1 MTISRKDP
9 DRTRKSSMTR
19 SPQDVEQRSWLSA
32 PKRLVY
38 RTPASVIEETGLRDE
53 QGRLQEKEIYTCRHH
68 WSLLLRD
75 LLIPIGMLLIFAA
88 LAYYRA
94 IGGEF
99 LDIDVVPVG
108 GIDIVNRVLLFA
120 VFIVVC
126 VWFFLSLATSTR
138 RNTMAIL
145 IILGVLLVGL
155 FYFRYQGGRVFYI
168 NQNPLLD
175 RSFDTLNVVLIGLAV
190 LSGLAVAYV
199 VFDWL
204 NDFLILTDQ
213 RVIYDD
219 EKLFVRREQDQI
231 IIEDIQNVVIDTG
244 ENTPLGYLQHH
255 LKFGKVVIQSASFR
269 QDIVF
274 RGASN
279 PKEMQRQIMG
289 EVKKVQENWKK
300 ADFNKMI
307 RKITNTAAPSAAAS
321 AQPVKRSST
330 ARFLAQF
337 FPENP
342 ERKEDGTITWRP
354 HWIFAVAELLRPT
367 GAFFLV
373 IVVLLISVQIGLL
386 PVNLLGWFGV
396 LLLLCIVGF
405 IGWVLWQIEDYR
417 NDLYI
422 LTSSQVIDIA
432 QVPFGPE
439 NRRTASLGALQ
450 NVQLKT
456 TFIGR
461 YIGYGDVEMETA
473 GGKSD
478 SKFTF
483 HGVPQPSEVVALINK
498 YRAEFKRGERE
509 RSLNETMA
517 LLKEYHNFVQQ
528 QQHGRVE
535 GQ

>member
-9 DRTRKSSMTR
+9 DRTRKSSLNR
-19 SPQDVEQRSWLSA
+19 SPQDVEQRSWLSV

-53 QGRLQEKEIYTCRHH
+53 QGRLLEKEIYTCRHH
-68 WSLLLRD
+68 WTLLLRA
-75 LLIPIGMLLIFAA
+75 LLIPVGMLLIFAA

-94 IGGEF
+94 VGGEF
-99 LDIDVVPVG
+99 LDLNVVPVG
-108 GIDIVNRVLLFA
+108 EIDMMNRLLLFA
-120 VFIVVC
+120 VFIVGC
-126 VWFFLSLATSTR
+126 VWLFLSLATSTR
-138 RNTMAIL
+138 RNGMAML

-168 NQNPLLD
+168 NQNPLID
-175 RSFDTLNVVLIGLAV
+175 RSFDTFNLVLIGLAV
-190 LSGLAVAYV
+190 FSALAVAYV
-199 VFDWL
+199 FFDWL

-231 IIEDIQNVVIDTG
+231 IIEDIQNVLVDTG
-244 ENTPLGYLQHH
+244 ENSPLGYVQHH

-274 RGASN
+274 QGASN
-279 PKEMQRQIMG
+279 PKEMQRQIMN
-289 EVKKVQENWKK
+289 EVKKVQDNWKK

-307 RKITNTAAPSAAAS
+307 QKITNTAPPSAAPT
-321 AQPVKRSST
+321 QPVKRSST

-342 ERKEDGTITWRP
+342 ERKDDGTITWRP
-354 HWIFAVAELLRPT
+354 HWIFAVIELLRPI
-367 GAFFLV
+367 GAFLLV
-373 IVVLLISVQIGLL
+373 IVALVVSAQIGLL
-386 PVNLLGWFGV
+386 PVNLFGWFGV
-396 LLLLCIVGF
+396 ILLFCIVGF
-405 IGWVLWQIEDYR
+405 VGWVLWQIEDYR

-422 LTSSQVIDIA
+422 LTSSQVIDIE

-473 GGKSD
+473 GGKTD

-498 YRAEFKRGERE
+498 YRSEFKRGERE

-528 QQHGRVE
+528 QQQGRVE

>member
-53 QGRLQEKEIYTCRHH
+53 QGRLVEKEIYTCRHH
-68 WSLLLRD
+68 WTLLLRA
-75 LLIPIGMLLIFAA
+75 LLIPVAMLLIFAA

-99 LDIDVVPVG
+99 LDLNVVPVG
-108 GIDIVNRVLLFA
+108 EIDIMNRLLLFA
-120 VFIVVC
+120 VFIIGC
-126 VWFFLSLATSTR
+126 VWLFLSLATSTR
-138 RNTMAIL
+138 RNTTAVL

-168 NQNPLLD
+168 NQNPLID
-175 RSFDTLNVVLIGLAV
+175 RSFDTFNMVLIGLTV
-190 LSGLAVAYV
+190 FSGLAVAYV
-199 VFDWL
+199 FFDWL

-244 ENTPLGYLQHH
+244 ENSPMGYIQHH

-274 RGASN
+274 QGANN
-279 PKEMQRQIMG
+279 PKEMQRQIMD
-289 EVKKVQENWKK
+289 EVKKVRDNWKK

-307 RKITNTAAPSAAAS
+307 QKITNTAPPAAAS
-321 AQPVKRSST
+321 AQPIKRSST

-342 ERKEDGTITWRP
+342 ERKDDGTITWRP
-354 HWIFAVAELLRPT
+354 HWIFVVAELLRPI
-367 GAFFLV
+367 GAFLLV
-373 IVVLLISVQIGLL
+373 IVALVVSAQIGLL
-386 PVNLLGWFGV
+386 PVNLFGWFGV
-396 LLLLCIVGF
+396 ILLFCITGF
-405 IGWVLWQIEDYR
+405 IGWALWQIEDYR

-422 LTSSQVIDIA
+422 LTFSQVIDIE

-439 NRRTASLGALQ
+439 NRRTAGLGALQ

-473 GGKSD
+473 GGKGD

-528 QQHGRVE
+528 Q
-535 GQ
+535 